1 MQQRLIDKIK
11 LENGLTLELYDRSKH
26 AAGDL
31 WLVSFLACMEVGV
44 EREYFEDQDSSNLSF
59 DAIRKAVGD
68 KVTYRYEKTRNFIK
82 ETEKDEVLKGL
93 KERFLSATLGYL
105 SSPEFALKLIL
116 KKYQDAKGGI
126 QWEGQ

>member
-1 MQQRLIDKIK
+1 MDEKLIDKIK

-26 AAGDL
+26 VAGDR

-44 EREYFEDQDSSNLSF
+44 EREYFEDQDPSNLPF

-105 SSPEFALKLIL
+105 SSLDFALKLIL
-116 KKYQDAKGGI
+116 KKYQDAKRGI
-126 QWEGQ
+126 QRKSQ